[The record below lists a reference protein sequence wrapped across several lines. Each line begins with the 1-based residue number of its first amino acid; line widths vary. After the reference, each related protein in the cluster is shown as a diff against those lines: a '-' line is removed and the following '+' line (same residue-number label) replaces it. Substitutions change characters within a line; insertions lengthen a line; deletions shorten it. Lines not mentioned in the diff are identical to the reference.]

1 MAQYVYQGYFDDVIA
16 GLTGVQDLRLLL
28 VMSNST
34 FDSQANGMSNM
45 SDFTTIDECDG
56 AGYVQLDLASVAL
69 AWDGANLR
77 LEYDATDGDMDG
89 GGGVITAATRT
100 VTGFIVKRYVDG
112 TDANDVPWFG
122 RDIGPY
128 TLAGG
133 AFDFQFNAEG
143 ILQLASA

>member
-1 MAQYVYQGYFDDVIA
+1 MSQYVYQGYFDDVIGGNA
-16 GLTGVQDLRLLL
+16 GVEDLRVML
-28 VMSNST
+28 VMTNST
-34 FDSQANGMSNM
+34 FDSQIDVQTM

-56 AGYVQLDLASVAL
+56 AGYVQLDLLSAAA
-69 AWDGANLR
+69 AWDSGNSR
-77 LEYDATDGDMDG
+77 LEYDAADGDLDG
-89 GGGVITAATRT
+89 GSGIITASTRQ
-100 VTGFIVKRYVDG
+100 VSGFIVKRYVDG

>member
-1 MAQYVYQGYFDDVIA
+1 MAQYVYQGYFDDVIGGNA
-16 GLTGVQDLRLLL
+16 GAVDLRLML
-28 VMSNST
+28 VMTNST
-34 FDSQANGMSNM
+34 FDSEIDVQTL

-56 AGYVQLDLASVAL
+56 AGYVQLDLAGVAA
-69 AWDGANLR
+69 AWDAANDR
-77 LEYDATDGDMDG
+77 LEYDATDGDLDG
-89 GGGVITAATRT
+89 GSGIITASTRN
-100 VTGFIVKRYVDG
+100 VSGFIVYRYVDG

-128 TLAGG
+128 ALAGG

>member
-1 MAQYVYQGYFDDVIA
+1 MAQYVYQGYFDDVA
-16 GLTGVQDLRLLL
+16 GGNAGAEDLRVML

-34 FDSQANGMSNM
+34 FDTDTNVGNL

-56 AGYVQLDLASVAL
+56 AGYVQLDLASVAV
-69 AWDGANLR
+69 AWDSSNAR
-77 LEYDATDGDMDG
+77 LEYDAADGDLDG
-89 GGGVITAATRT
+89 GSGIITASTRD
-100 VTGFIVKRYVDG
+100 VTGFIVYRYVDG
-112 TDANDVPWFG
+112 TAANDVPWFG

-133 AFDFQFNAEG
+133 AFDFQWNTEG